1 MFNMTSTHSVTSDK
15 RNCACLDAV
24 SEVRDHVRLSR
35 KRGKVKEGPDLGK
48 WPDIGQRQ
56 RHTTMHRISS
66 TLSRSLAAQCIAAPL
81 VSRSDEC
88 GRCWFSYAAVG
99 GLIGCVKTA
108 LRAEHRRPKRR
119 TRTRRQKDS
128 NRNVLLVEVI
138 SAPRQMNCASRQ
150 LFSVLDRPSSPL
162 QARPKLY
169 GRSSQLPASA
179 RRLRRRRPMRHL
191 RRWLLT
197 VDPRDGG
204 QRPTV
209 RLTRN
214 RDGGKS

>member
-1 MFNMTSTHSVTSDK
+1 MARHRSKTKAYYHAPDFVN
-15 RNCACLDAV
+15 AV
-24 SEVRDHVRLSR
+24 SIAGRSVHRCSLGLSVGRVRALLVLVRSSR
-35 KRGKVKEGPDLGK
+35 
-48 WPDIGQRQ
+48 
-56 RHTTMHRISS
+56 RIDR
-66 TLSRSLAAQCIAAPL
+66 LC
-81 VSRSDEC
+81 E
-88 GRCWFSYAAVG
+88 
-99 GLIGCVKTA
+99 
-108 LRAEHRRPKRR
+108 EHRRPKRR